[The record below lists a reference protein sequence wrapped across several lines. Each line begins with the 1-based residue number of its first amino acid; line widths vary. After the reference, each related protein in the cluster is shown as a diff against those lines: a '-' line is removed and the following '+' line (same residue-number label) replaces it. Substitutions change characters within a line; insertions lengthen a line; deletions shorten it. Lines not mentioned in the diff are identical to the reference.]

1 MEATTGKFQLGL
13 RDAAHR
19 YGLAGFWRWW
29 TGELALLIPSAPRT
43 ALRRW
48 RMRPVLAF
56 DGDTATL
63 LAPRAVDGSVRFE
76 EVARVALDA
85 DPPAVQ
91 QAGRAALETF
101 GRKAGSG
108 TAGLRVRVALPRSRV
123 LRKEMML
130 PAVIE
135 ENLRQAIAYD
145 LDRHTP
151 FPADQLY
158 FAAAVI
164 GRDPQRKEIRV
175 DWAAVQRTHV
185 DQALR
190 LAESWGAAVVGVL
203 PEIPAAGA
211 DAARVSHRLDLLPE
225 EARPDVSRRRL
236 MRIWLPLAVLV
247 AVGLVALALPVWQKR
262 ELALALM
269 QSTEQARAQAAA
281 ADAVRTEFEQA
292 TGDYNYVLERKYSY
306 PPAVQLLEDVTRLLP
321 DDTWILQFEL
331 KSVVRAKELQREMFL
346 RGESASAGRLVSL
359 LEESKL
365 FEQAS
370 PRSPMTKIQPG
381 PGEIFDVGA
390 QLKRLAIPAKIE
402 LANLPATVA
411 APGATRPAEPAVATT
426 APGSGPNSVPG
437 STPPSSSAASAA
449 GAPPGAATTPGP
461 PSSTP
466 EAYQGKA
473 GGPAIARPVGA
484 PPSSAVAAP
493 LPAAVPD
500 LPATTTQSPS
510 ADATQPATMS
520 AYSKMLRDRGSV
532 PVRQPHGAKP

>member
-56 DGDTATL
+56 DGDVAML
-63 LAPRAVDGSVRFE
+63 LAPRAANGVLHFD
-76 EVARVALDA
+76 EVARVALNA
-85 DPPAVQ
+85 DPAAVQ
-91 QAGRAALETF
+91 QAGRAALEVL
-101 GRKAGSG
+101 GRRAGG
-108 TAGLRVRVALPRSRV
+108 AAGRRVRVALPRSRV
-123 LRKEMML
+123 LRKEMTL

-164 GRDPQRKEIRV
+164 ARDLQRKEIRV
-175 DWAAVQRTHV
+175 DWAAAQRTHV

-190 LAESWGAAVVGVL
+190 LAESWGATVVGVL

-211 DAARVSHRLDLLPE
+211 DAAQVSHRLDLLPE
-225 EARPDVSRRRL
+225 DARPDVSGTRL
-236 MRIWLPLAVLV
+236 TRVWLPLAAVV
-247 AVGLVALALPVWQKR
+247 AVALVALALPVWQKR
-262 ELALALM
+262 ELTLELM
-269 QSTEQARAQAAA
+269 QSTEQARVQAAA
-281 ADAVRTEFEQA
+281 ADAVRTELEQS
-292 TGDYNYVLERKYSY
+292 TSDYNYVLERKYAY

-331 KSVVRAKELQREMFL
+331 KSAVRGKELQREMFL

-402 LANLPATVA
+402 LASLPTAAGAGNTAAGASAPVPAASAPAPTPVA
-411 APGATRPAEPAVATT
+411 
-426 APGSGPNSVPG
+426 G
-437 STPPSSSAASAA
+437 STPLSSADASAA
-449 GAPPGAATTPGP
+449 KATEPAASRPTRTAAPSASPASAGPPPALTLPVMSMPAPGPETPSPAAPPRAGA
-461 PSSTP
+461 SSAP
-466 EAYQGKA
+466 AAA
-473 GGPAIARPVGA
+473 GARP
-484 PPSSAVAAP
+484 
-493 LPAAVPD
+493 
-500 LPATTTQSPS
+500 
-510 ADATQPATMS
+510 
-520 AYSKMLRDRGSV
+520 
-532 PVRQPHGAKP
+532 

>member
-1 MEATTGKFQLGL
+1 MEATTAKFQLGL

-29 TGELALLIPSAPRT
+29 TGELAELVPSAPRT

-56 DGDTATL
+56 DGDAATL
-63 LAPRAVDGSVRFE
+63 LAPRAVDGTVRFE

-85 DPPAVQ
+85 DPAAVQ
-91 QAGRAALETF
+91 QAGRAALEAF
-101 GRKAGSG
+101 RRRAGGSA
-108 TAGLRVRVALPRSRV
+108 AGLRVRVAMPRARV
-123 LRKEMML
+123 LRKEMTL
-130 PAVIE
+130 PAAIE

-164 GRDPQRKEIRV
+164 ARDPQRKEIRV

-190 LAESWGAAVVGVL
+190 LAESWGAVVVGVL

-211 DAARVSHRLDLLPE
+211 DAARSDQRLDLLPDE
-225 EARPDVSRRRL
+225 VRPEAPGSRLLRVG
-236 MRIWLPLAVLV
+236 LPLAALAAV
-247 AVGLVALALPVWQKR
+247 AVVALALPVWQKR
-262 ELALALM
+262 ELALALT
-269 QSTEQARAQAAA
+269 QAAEQARAQAAA
-281 ADAVRTEFEQA
+281 ADAVRTEFERS
-292 TGDYNYVLERKYSY
+292 TSDYNYVLERKYAY

-331 KSVVRAKELQREMFL
+331 KSAVRGKELQREMFL

-390 QLKRLAIPAKIE
+390 QLKRLPIPATTE
-402 LANLPATVA
+402 LASPPPGTGAPASAAAPAAASTAAATTQAGTAPATGA
-411 APGATRPAEPAVATT
+411 ADPAAGDAAAVKAAEPAPTRPGPAAAPPAPSPNAPSPAASLPVMSMP
-426 APGSGPNSVPG
+426 APGQEA
-437 STPPSSSAASAA
+437 PPPRAGGSAA
-449 GAPPGAATTPGP
+449 PP
-461 PSSTP
+461 
-466 EAYQGKA
+466 A
-473 GGPAIARPVGA
+473 GG
-484 PPSSAVAAP
+484 
-493 LPAAVPD
+493 
-500 LPATTTQSPS
+500 T
-510 ADATQPATMS
+510 
-520 AYSKMLRDRGSV
+520 
-532 PVRQPHGAKP
+532 KP

>member
-29 TGELALLIPSAPRT
+29 TGALAELIPSAPRT

-56 DGDTATL
+56 DGDAATL
-63 LAPRAVDGSVRFE
+63 LAPRAVEGSLQFE
-76 EVARVALDA
+76 EVARVALNA
-85 DPPAVQ
+85 DPAAVQ
-91 QAGRAALETF
+91 QAGRAALEAF
-101 GRKAGSG
+101 ARKAGG
-108 TAGLRVRVALPRSRV
+108 GAAGLRVRVALPRSRV
-123 LRKEMML
+123 LRKEMTL
-130 PAVIE
+130 PAAIE

-164 GRDPQRKEIRV
+164 ARDQQRKEIRV

-190 LAESWGAAVVGVL
+190 LAESWGAVVVGVL
-203 PEIPAAGA
+203 PEIPGAGA
-211 DAARVSHRLDLLPE
+211 DAARGSPRLDLLPE
-225 EARPDVSRRRL
+225 EARPDASGSRL
-236 MRIWLPLAVLV
+236 MRIGLPLAAVV
-247 AVGLVALALPVWQKR
+247 AVAVVALALPVWQKR
-262 ELALALM
+262 ELTLALM
-269 QSTEQARAQAAA
+269 QSTEQARVQAAA
-281 ADAVRTEFEQA
+281 ADAVRTEFEQS
-292 TGDYNYVLERKYSY
+292 TSDYNYVLERKYAY

-331 KSVVRAKELQREMFL
+331 KSVVRGKEPQREMFI

-390 QLKRLAIPAKIE
+390 QLKRLAIPATIE
-402 LANLPATVA
+402 LASLPAGAANPAAGAAAPAPAAASASAPVA
-411 APGATRPAEPAVATT
+411 ASGPAGTAPAAGAAGTLPGEAGATKAAEPAPPRPARTAAPAAQSAPAPPPALALPVMSMP
-426 APGSGPNSVPG
+426 APGQDA
-437 STPPSSSAASAA
+437 PPPPRT
-449 GAPPGAATTPGP
+449 GAPAAP
-461 PSSTP
+461 P
-466 EAYQGKA
+466 A
-473 GGPAIARPVGA
+473 GGAR
-484 PPSSAVAAP
+484 
-493 LPAAVPD
+493 
-500 LPATTTQSPS
+500 Q
-510 ADATQPATMS
+510 
-520 AYSKMLRDRGSV
+520 
-532 PVRQPHGAKP
+532 